1 MAETPTD
8 VLVAGYQNIDAA
20 TKDFESL
27 VSLVKAKEVAIEGI
41 ILVTHGEDGSVASGR
56 LATTVAARA
65 RAGVAASGSPS
76 ACSRRRCSP
85 RSLSARPQA
94 G

>member
-27 VSLVKAKEVAIEGI
+27 VALVKAKEVAIEGV
-41 ILVTHGEDGSVASGR
+41 ILVTHARGR
-56 LATTVAARA
+56 Q
-65 RAGVAASGSPS
+65 
-76 ACSRRRCSP
+76 RRRPANGRQPWS
-85 RSLSARPQA
+85 
-94 G
+94 